1 MRVLF
6 TQDWHIK
13 LDVPKVPNHWQ
24 IERFHAMVDELNAVP
39 DVDMIIIGGDLLDTA
54 KPTSKEIE
62 LMFALLAK
70 LKKKTIIYSGNHEMT
85 NDKVLGKYS
94 CLHNFQDEISRG
106 NPLVEVVY
114 SYRSNEFDVVG
125 YEEISNKK
133 LHKPPMS
140 KLCFTHVRGE
150 IQPHVKWEIDPKFFE
165 QYELVLT
172 GDLHSHENTQGK
184 FIYPGSP
191 LTTSFHRTRTTGN
204 GYLIVN
210 TDLLTWEWFPL
221 AHLPQLIRKTVS
233 SLEEMVETKHDWTI
247 YEVETNVLQSKDI
260 KKTQLLDKKIVSG
273 FAKEAVLD
281 LQGTPMSQEMQ
292 LFLTDIAKL
301 PKQDVDRLVTQFND
315 YQRKY
320 DENT

>member
-1 MRVLF
+1 MKLLF

-24 IERFHAMVDELNAVP
+24 IDRFHAMVDEIIQVP
-39 DVDMIIIGGDLLDTA
+39 DIDLIVIGGDLLDTA
-54 KPTSKEIE
+54 KPSTKEVE
-62 LMFALLAK
+62 LMFSLLAK
-70 LKKKTIIYSGNHEMT
+70 LNKKTIIYSGNHEMT

-106 NPLVEVVY
+106 NPLVEVVH
-114 SYRSNEFDVVG
+114 SYRSPQFDIVG
-125 YEEISNKK
+125 YEQISNKK
-133 LHKPPMS
+133 LEQPQLS
-140 KLCFTHVRGE
+140 KLCLTHVRGE
-150 IQPHVKWEIDPKFFE
+150 IQPHVKWEIDPKFFDA
-165 QYELVLT
+165 YDLVLT

-191 LTTSFHRTRTTGN
+191 LVTSFHRTRATGN
-204 GYLIVN
+204 GYLVAD
-210 TDLLTWEWFPL
+210 TDTLKWEWFSL
-221 AHLPQLIRKTVS
+221 AHLPQLMRKTVT

-247 YEVETNVLQSKDI
+247 YEVETNVLGSKDI

-273 FAKEAVLD
+273 FAKDAILD
-281 LQGTPMSQEMQ
+281 LQGTPMSKEMQ
-292 LFLTDIAKL
+292 MFLTDIAKL
-301 PKQDVDRLVTQFND
+301 PEQDVDRLVTQFNN

>member
-1 MRVLF
+1 MKILF
-6 TQDWHIK
+6 VADIHIK

-24 IERFHAMVDELNAVP
+24 IKRYHAMVDELNAISGI
-39 DVDMIIIGGDLLDTA
+39 DVLIIGGDLLDTA
-54 KPTSKEIE
+54 KPSTTELE

-70 LKKKTIIYSGNHEMT
+70 IKHKTIIYSGNHELAQ
-85 NDKVLGKYS
+85 NKGGGKYS
-94 CLHNFQDEISRG
+94 VLQNLADEIGRC
-106 NPLVEVVY
+106 NPLVEVVQ
-114 SYRSNEFDVVG
+114 SYRSPYFDIVG

-133 LHKPPMS
+133 MQQPQLS
-140 KLCFTHVRGE
+140 RLCFTHVRGE
-150 IQPHVKWEIDPKFFE
+150 IKPHVKWEVNPQLFE
-165 QYELVLT
+165 HYDLVIA
-172 GDLHSHENTQGK
+172 GDLHSHENSQGK

-191 LTTSFHRTRTTGN
+191 LTTSFHRTRATGN
-204 GYLIVN
+204 GYLIVD
-210 TDLLTWEWFPL
+210 TDILKWEWFSL
-221 AHLPQLIRKTVS
+221 SHLPQLIRKTVS
-233 SLEEMVETKHDWTI
+233 SLEEMVEGPYDWYI

>member
-1 MRVLF
+1 
-6 TQDWHIK
+6 
-13 LDVPKVPNHWQ
+13 
-24 IERFHAMVDELNAVP
+24 MVDELNSVP
-39 DVDMIIIGGDLLDTA
+39 DIDMIVIGGDLLDTA
-54 KPTSKEIE
+54 KPNAKEIE

-70 LKKKTIIYSGNHEMT
+70 LNRKTIIYSGNHEMT

-94 CLHNFQDEISRG
+94 VLQNFAEEISRC
-106 NPLVEVVY
+106 NPLVRVVT
-114 SYRSNEFDVVG
+114 SYRSNEFDIVG
-125 YEEISNKK
+125 YEEISNKALASK
-133 LHKPPMS
+133 EQS

-150 IQPHVKWEIDPKFFE
+150 IKPHVKWEIDPQFFKH
-165 QYELVLT
+165 YDLVVT
-172 GDLHSHENTQGK
+172 GDLHSHENSQGK

-191 LTTSFHRTRTTGN
+191 LTTSFHRTRATGN
-204 GYLIVN
+204 GYLIVDTN
-210 TDLLTWEWFPL
+210 LLTWEWFSL
-221 AHLPQLIRKTVS
+221 AYLPQLIRKTVS
-233 SLEEMVETKHDWTI
+233 SMEEMIEARYDWQI
-247 YEVETNVLQSKDI
+247 YEVETNVLQSRDI